1 MYFGL
6 CSFTKRSISLSETLN
21 YLSSLYYYGDG
32 MMAGRIKC
40 PKCGKVGYR
49 RLDKKPSGTYLKIQ
63 HIRECY
69 VGRVERGIDS

>member
-6 CSFTKRSISLSETLN
+6 CSLTTWSISLSETLN

-32 MMAGRIKC
+32 MMAGRVKC
-40 PKCGKVGYR
+40 PKCGEWGYE
-49 RLDKKPSGTYLKIQ
+49 RLDKKASGSYLRIQ

-69 VGRVERGIDS
+69 VGRVEEVFE